1 MDGTVF
7 ARSGFF
13 TGVSCSGESQQQ
25 AAQGMNHRLTAD
37 GLAVAD
43 KNEAFCFRRF
53 VDSTPGKAYGPH
65 WLTR

>member
-13 TGVSCSGESQQQ
+13 TGVSCSVEPQQQ
-25 AAQGMNHRLTAD
+25 TAQGMNHRLTTD
-37 GLAVAD
+37 SLAVAD
-43 KNEAFCFRRF
+43 KNGAFGFRRF